1 MKENKQRNLS
11 KGIFVEIHL
20 FLFSFCEESQNLRHI
35 NKLTKKIMKRL
46 SRKQTVIISIILGI
60 ITGIYIIGKRFFI
73 NRIIKQ
79 STVDFNQNLMKMEK
93 SERKKFLEE
102 LLNTPDAD
110 GKLRSEEEKQV
121 LRKFYGVE

>member
-1 MKENKQRNLS
+1 MRENKQRNLS

-20 FLFSFCEESQNLRHI
+20 FLFSLTLEILT
-35 NKLTKKIMKRL
+35 KKTKKIMKRL

-60 ITGIYIIGKRFFI
+60 ITGIYIIGKKFFI

-79 STVDFNQNLMKMEK
+79 STVDFNQNLMEMEE

-110 GKLRSEEEKQV
+110 GKLRSEEEKQA

>member
-20 FLFSFCEESQNLRHI
+20 FLFSFNLRHI
-35 NKLTKKIMKRL
+35 NILTKKIMKRL

-60 ITGIYIIGKRFFI
+60 ITGIYIIGKKFFI

-79 STVDFNQNLMKMEK
+79 STVDFNQKLMEMEE
-93 SERKKFLEE
+93 SERKKFLEDF
-102 LLNTPDAD
+102 LNTPDAD
-110 GKLRSEEEKQV
+110 GKLRSEEEKQI

>member
-1 MKENKQRNLS
+1 
-11 KGIFVEIHL
+11 
-20 FLFSFCEESQNLRHI
+20 
-35 NKLTKKIMKRL
+35 MKRL

>member
-1 MKENKQRNLS
+1 VNHKNPRD
-11 KGIFVEIHL
+11 
-20 FLFSFCEESQNLRHI
+20 I

-60 ITGIYIIGKRFFI
+60 ITGIYIIGKKFFI

-79 STVDFNQNLMKMEK
+79 STVDFNQNLMEMEK

-102 LLNTPDAD
+102 LLNTPDAE

>member
-1 MKENKQRNLS
+1 VNHKNPRD
-11 KGIFVEIHL
+11 
-20 FLFSFCEESQNLRHI
+20 I

-60 ITGIYIIGKRFFI
+60 ITGIYIIGKRIFI

-79 STVDFNQNLMKMEK
+79 STVDFNQNLMEMEK

-102 LLNTPDAD
+102 LLNTPDAE

>member
-1 MKENKQRNLS
+1 
-11 KGIFVEIHL
+11 
-20 FLFSFCEESQNLRHI
+20 
-35 NKLTKKIMKRL
+35 MKRL

-60 ITGIYIIGKRFFI
+60 ITGIYIIGKKFFI

-79 STVDFNQNLMKMEK
+79 STVDFNQNLMEMEK

>member
-1 MKENKQRNLS
+1 
-11 KGIFVEIHL
+11 
-20 FLFSFCEESQNLRHI
+20 
-35 NKLTKKIMKRL
+35 MKRL

-79 STVDFNQNLMKMEK
+79 STVDFNQNLMEMEE

-110 GKLRSEEEKQV
+110 GKLRSEEEKRV

>member
-1 MKENKQRNLS
+1 
-11 KGIFVEIHL
+11 
-20 FLFSFCEESQNLRHI
+20 
-35 NKLTKKIMKRL
+35 MKRL

-60 ITGIYIIGKRFFI
+60 ITGIYIIGKKFFI

-121 LRKFYGVE
+121 LQKFYGVE

>member
-1 MKENKQRNLS
+1 
-11 KGIFVEIHL
+11 
-20 FLFSFCEESQNLRHI
+20 
-35 NKLTKKIMKRL
+35 MKRL

-79 STVDFNQNLMKMEK
+79 STVDFNQNLMEMEK

>member
-1 MKENKQRNLS
+1 
-11 KGIFVEIHL
+11 
-20 FLFSFCEESQNLRHI
+20 
-35 NKLTKKIMKRL
+35 MKRL

-60 ITGIYIIGKRFFI
+60 ITGIYIIGKRIFI

-79 STVDFNQNLMKMEK
+79 STVDFNQNLMEMEK

-102 LLNTPDAD
+102 LLNTPDAE

>member
-1 MKENKQRNLS
+1 
-11 KGIFVEIHL
+11 
-20 FLFSFCEESQNLRHI
+20 
-35 NKLTKKIMKRL
+35 MKRL

-60 ITGIYIIGKRFFI
+60 ITGIYIIGKKFFI

-79 STVDFNQNLMKMEK
+79 STVDFNQKLMEMEE
-93 SERKKFLEE
+93 SERKKFLED

-110 GKLRSEEEKQV
+110 GKLRSEEEKQI

>member
-1 MKENKQRNLS
+1 
-11 KGIFVEIHL
+11 
-20 FLFSFCEESQNLRHI
+20 
-35 NKLTKKIMKRL
+35 MKRL

-60 ITGIYIIGKRFFI
+60 ITGIYIIGKKFFI

>member
-1 MKENKQRNLS
+1 
-11 KGIFVEIHL
+11 
-20 FLFSFCEESQNLRHI
+20 
-35 NKLTKKIMKRL
+35 MKRL

-79 STVDFNQNLMKMEK
+79 STVDFNQNLMEMEE

>member
-20 FLFSFCEESQNLRHI
+20 FLFSFNLRHI
-35 NKLTKKIMKRL
+35 NKLKKKKIMKRL

-79 STVDFNQNLMKMEK
+79 STVDFNQNLMEMEE

-110 GKLRSEEEKQV
+110 GKLRSEEEKQT

>member
-1 MKENKQRNLS
+1 ME
-11 KGIFVEIHL
+11 
-20 FLFSFCEESQNLRHI
+20 
-35 NKLTKKIMKRL
+35 
-46 SRKQTVIISIILGI
+46 
-60 ITGIYIIGKRFFI
+60 
-73 NRIIKQ
+73 
-79 STVDFNQNLMKMEK
+79 MEK

>member
-1 MKENKQRNLS
+1 
-11 KGIFVEIHL
+11 
-20 FLFSFCEESQNLRHI
+20 
-35 NKLTKKIMKRL
+35 MKRL

-60 ITGIYIIGKRFFI
+60 ITGIYIIGKKFFI

-79 STVDFNQNLMKMEK
+79 STVDFNQNLMEMEK

-102 LLNTPDAD
+102 LLNTPDAE

>member
-1 MKENKQRNLS
+1 
-11 KGIFVEIHL
+11 
-20 FLFSFCEESQNLRHI
+20 
-35 NKLTKKIMKRL
+35 MKRL

-60 ITGIYIIGKRFFI
+60 ITGIYIIGKKFFI

-79 STVDFNQNLMKMEK
+79 STVDFNQNLMEMEE

-110 GKLRSEEEKQV
+110 GKLRSEEEKRA